1 MKGVVKM
8 KKLTKVEDYF
18 VGTMIIAATIL
29 LFTNIILRYFFNAN
43 TTWAEEFVRYSM
55 IWITFIGMAIC
66 FRKGIHFSVDILL
79 KSLPYKGSR
88 ILQIIINTISIIFIL
103 LIIYYGMKI
112 TVFNFNSG
120 QITPSLEIGI
130 FWVYLAIPVGAGLSL
145 IHIISN
151 TILIV
156 KNEQSE

>member
-1 MKGVVKM
+1 MKI
-8 KKLTKVEDYF
+8 EDYF
-18 VGTMIIAATIL
+18 VGSMIILATVL

-55 IWITFIGMAIC
+55 IWITFLGMAIC

-79 KSLPYKGSR
+79 KSISYKSSK
-88 ILQIIINTISIIFIL
+88 ILQIIINIISIIFIL
-103 LIIYYGMKI
+103 LIIYYGIEI

-130 FWVYLAIPVGAGLSL
+130 FWVYLAIPVGASLSL
-145 IHIISN
+145 LHIIMN
-151 TILIV
+151 TILIF

>member
-1 MKGVVKM
+1 M

-18 VGTMIIAATIL
+18 VGSMIILATVL

-79 KSLPYKGSR
+79 KSLPFKSSK
-88 ILQIIINTISIIFIL
+88 ILQIIINIISIIFIL
-103 LIIYYGMKI
+103 LIIYYGIEI
-112 TVFNFNSG
+112 TLFNFNSG

-130 FWVYLAIPVGAGLSL
+130 FWIYLAIPVGASFSL
-145 IHIISN
+145 LHIITN
-151 TILIV
+151 TILIF